1 MDKRH
6 DERAMLDIAEQAHD
20 MAGALCLE
28 YGQCEYHTALTVFRF
43 WLEKMEDA
51 IDRLEDEADSD
62 EGWERASD
70 LRYEVGAILRDAAD
84 IIEKEDEE

>member
-1 MDKRH
+1 MDNH
-6 DERAMLDIAEQAHD
+6 DENAMQFIAQQSHNV
-20 MAGALCLE
+20 AGALCLS

-51 IDRLEDEADSD
+51 IDAFEDEGATD
-62 EGWERASD
+62 EELERAAD

-84 IIEKEDEE
+84 IIEKEDDE